1 MEFLSQKGVAFTEK
15 NIVRDESAR
24 QELIDKY
31 NAMGVPVIVIDE
43 QVIMGFDKLKVERA
57 LGLT

>member
-1 MEFLSQKGVAFTEK
+1 MEFLSQKGVPFTEK

-24 QELIDKY
+24 QELIEKY

-43 QVIMGFDKLKVERA
+43 QVIMGFDKGKVERA
-57 LGLT
+57 LGLM